1 MTDTGTE
8 TSATTGVPISG
19 TCEPGFEAVREA
31 FEANFR
37 DRGDVGAAVCVT
49 LDGRPVVD
57 LWGGY
62 RDGARTQQWTPDTI
76 VQTYSNGKGWI
87 ATCVHMLIDRGLVEL
102 DAPVARYWP
111 GFERHGKEGVLVR
124 HVLAHTAGLPAPTM
138 RVPDEAIYDF
148 ERMLEYV
155 ADSELYWAPG
165 TEMGYHAATFGWLN
179 GGIVRHVTG
188 MHPGE
193 FLRREIAEP
202 LGADL
207 YWGTPPELDART
219 AEFLAPVPTGELSRT
234 QTAGAQSE
242 MAKKAFNNPPR
253 RFRAANLREWRAA
266 VIPASNGHASARGLA
281 RMYGALAC
289 GGTLDG
295 VTLMRPETVDQARV
309 EQTHGM
315 DVISGQEARRSL
327 GYGLPVPGSDDP
339 RGPGAFGHGG
349 LGGSLGYADPDHRLS
364 FGYVMNQAGGNVDD
378 RNTALSAALYASL
391 RKR

>member
-1 MTDTGTE
+1 MAERPMGG
-8 TSATTGVPISG
+8 S
-19 TCEPGFEAVREA
+19 CEPGFEQVQDA

-37 DRGDVGAAVCVT
+37 ERGDVGAALCVYM
-49 LDGRPVVD
+49 DGRPVVD
-57 LWGGY
+57 LWGGH
-62 RDGARTQQWTPDTI
+62 RDGARTEPWTPDTI

-87 ATCVHMLIDRGLVEL
+87 ATCVHMLIDRGLVDL
-102 DAPVARYWP
+102 DQPVAHYWP
-111 GFERHGKEGVLVR
+111 GFERHGKEGVRVR

-138 RVPDEAIYDF
+138 HVPDEAIYDF
-148 ERMLEYV
+148 DRMLEYV
-155 ADSELYWAPG
+155 ADSELYWEPG

-179 GGIVRHVTG
+179 GGIVQHVTG
-188 MHPGE
+188 MHPGD
-193 FLRREIAEP
+193 FLRTELAGP

-207 YWGTPPELDART
+207 YWGTPPEFDART
-219 AEFLAPVPTGELSRT
+219 AEFLPPVQTGEPSRT
-234 QTAGAQSE
+234 QTAGARSE

-253 RFRAANLREWRAA
+253 RFRAANDREWRAA

-295 VTLMRPETVDQARV
+295 VTLMRPETVETART
-309 EQTHGM
+309 EQTHGT

-327 GYGLPVPGSDDP
+327 GYALALPGDG

-364 FGYVMNQAGGNVDD
+364 FGYVMNQAGGTVDN
-378 RNTALSAALYASL
+378 RSSSLSAALYACL
-391 RKR
+391 ADR